1 MKDIRKEIEKLEI
14 LITIYSDR
22 DSVRT
27 KQLESQLR
35 VLNAFL
41 LEIMI
46 CGCLNILK
54 QNLIF
59 LFLENL
65 SSKSGMGKNSL

>member
-41 LEIMI
+41 LEIMT
-46 CGCLNILK
+46 N
-54 QNLIF
+54 
-59 LFLENL
+59 EVA
-65 SSKSGMGKNSL
+65 

>member
-1 MKDIRKEIEKLEI
+1 MKDIRKEIENLET
-14 LITIYSDR
+14 LIAIYSDR

-41 LEIMI
+41 LEIMT
-46 CGCLNILK
+46 N
-54 QNLIF
+54 
-59 LFLENL
+59 ERT
-65 SSKSGMGKNSL
+65 